1 MTPAPRVVL
10 ETDLHNDCGLIA
22 AAAWKYL
29 TSHGVKARIL
39 CYGYGK
45 DQGHRVVVFQSA
57 ETLAIYDERG
67 TRTMHHATWET
78 SPKAIARALMVC
90 DRDKRKITKAVWQ

>member
-1 MTPAPRVVL
+1 MKYSPRVIA

-39 CYGYGK
+39 IYQYGK
-45 DQGHRVVVFQSA
+45 DEGHRVVVFQSA
-57 ETLAIYDERG
+57 ESLAVYHDGG
-67 TRTMHHATWET
+67 TRTIHNASWRTT
-78 SPKAIARALMVC
+78 PKELAKALLKVE
-90 DRDKRKITKAVWQ
+90 RDKRAVTMARWE